1 MKSILSIYDLLPVLL
16 LVVQTV
22 IIMISTVYV
31 LRYLKILQL
40 PYAGMENRKVVL
52 ASTILLS
59 ALIISFSDVEAL
71 IQAVK
76 TFQQYEENFYKNVF
90 VKFSQFFLVIILAQ
104 GLLGLLSF
112 FALKIIPGLKASYP
126 TEDDMPGAIIQ
137 GLITIVFAVLLYLC
151 AKEIITTIT
160 PKYINFN

>member
-1 MKSILSIYDLLPVLL
+1 
-16 LVVQTV
+16 
-22 IIMISTVYV
+22 
-31 LRYLKILQL
+31 
-40 PYAGMENRKVVL
+40 MENRKVVL

>member
-1 MKSILSIYDLLPVLL
+1 MKSILSIYDFLPVLL
-16 LVVQTV
+16 LVIQTI

-31 LRYLKILQL
+31 LRYTKILQL

-112 FALKIIPGLKASYP
+112 FALKIIPGLKASYS
-126 TEDDMPGAIIQ
+126 TEDDMPGGIIQ